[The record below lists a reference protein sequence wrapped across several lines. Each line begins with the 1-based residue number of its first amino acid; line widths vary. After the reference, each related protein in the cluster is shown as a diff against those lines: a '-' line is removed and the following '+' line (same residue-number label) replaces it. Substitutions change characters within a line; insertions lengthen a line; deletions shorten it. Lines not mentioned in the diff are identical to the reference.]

1 MFCKIFFW
9 PHSGLHTSSVDCGLE
24 GEEVKVDEEGE
35 EEEEDMDV
43 DIGGFNRSA
52 SQQSDPVSIP
62 KLQTQNSIPTT
73 VGKKKIAMHHAL
85 SRDIKCEKLKCFP
98 WAKSFCRNFASPVTF
113 E

>member
-1 MFCKIFFW
+1 MW

-73 VGKKKIAMHHAL
+73 VGK
-85 SRDIKCEKLKCFP
+85 EKNMPYRMIFSV
-98 WAKSFCRNFASPVTF
+98 KS
-113 E
+113 